1 MRDTSSKGSS
11 VVVDL
16 GTASTKA
23 GWAQNGEPDLCFPS
37 VVGRGRHK
45 NAMKTLGLRDSYVGR
60 QAQTLQGILSL
71 RSPIKQGCVQHWDDL
86 ETLWEYIWEREVVIS
101 GISNL
106 EPADHQVLLSVPPLC
121 SPADWRKLTEMLL
134 EGAGVG
140 GVYLANKTV
149 LSMYGGGRT
158 TGICVDSGEDMT
170 YIVPCWEGTP
180 LPNATLILKLG
191 GKHITDRL
199 LGQLANGKYSFPD
212 DTFLLWKRSGK
223 RAGHNKF
230 CVASRRDIV
239 QEAKERFC
247 AFSEFAVGTDNQTS
261 FKLEDEQVLRLPD
274 GNMVVVGEESVTAPE
289 LMFQPSLIKKKC
301 VGLHELVMEAVGRCE
316 EKVRPRLLSNIM
328 LTGGNT
334 LISGL
339 DKRLENELVKTL
351 PPGLEKAA
359 VRVTAQRGRENF
371 TWSGGAHLTSL
382 DSFQRLWLTKND
394 YMETGVTLDVQ
405 EDNVY
410 EQAAAS

>member
-1 MRDTSSKGSS
+1 MRDFGEGSS

-23 GWAQNGEPDLCFPS
+23 GWSHKGEPDLSFPS
-37 VVGRGRHK
+37 VVGRGRHRD
-45 NAMKTLGLRDSYVGR
+45 AMKALGLKDSYVGR

-86 ETLWEYIWEREVVIS
+86 ETLWDYIWEREVANS
-101 GISNL
+101 GVSNL
-106 EPADHQVLLSVPPLC
+106 DPADNQVLLSVPPLC
-121 SPADWRKLTEMLL
+121 SPDDWRRLTEMLL

-140 GVYLANKTV
+140 GVYLANKSV

-191 GKHITDRL
+191 GKQVTDRL
-199 LGQLANGKYSFPD
+199 LGLLANGKYSFPD
-212 DTFLLWKRSGK
+212 DTFLLWRRSGK
-223 RAGHNKF
+223 HAGNKF
-230 CVASRRDIV
+230 CVASKRDIV

-247 AFSEFAVGTDNQTS
+247 VFSDRAITDGNKSS
-261 FKLEDEQVLRLPD
+261 FHLDDEQVLRLPD
-274 GNMVVVGEESVTAPE
+274 GNMVVVGEESMTAPE
-289 LMFQPSLIKKKC
+289 LMFQPKLIKKKC
-301 VGLHELVMEAVGRCE
+301 AGLHELVMEAVGRCD
-316 EKVRPRLLSNIM
+316 EKYRPRLLSNIV

-339 DKRLENELVKTL
+339 DKRLQKELTQML
-351 PPGLEKAA
+351 PANMERVT
-359 VRVTAQRGRENF
+359 VRVQAQKGRENF
-371 TWSGGAHLTSL
+371 TWCGGAHLTSL

-394 YMETGVTLDVQ
+394 YMETGATLNVQ
-405 EDNVY
+405 EGNVY